1 MLGHLGLG
9 FIAMWRLWWVVD
21 GREARRGMCR
31 VDRASRLGFGGAGV
45 CTSDGASNIKLAAIN
60 GGWAVMTALS
70 SQRGHGLKRHGDG

>member
-1 MLGHLGLG
+1 
-9 FIAMWRLWWVVD
+9 
-21 GREARRGMCR
+21 MCR